1 MKDKNDIDKN
11 LEKYVRRGS
20 TSGMKVP
27 DNYFD
32 DLQQNV
38 MARLDEEPSG
48 ARQITM
54 RTWLTLAASIA
65 VVAISAVAVLQRSN
79 EQAPSE
85 SFADIST
92 EEAYEYVYLNADAF
106 AAEEIF
112 SALNIEDSEA
122 SSLDLEETN
131 YAIDEL
137 LEEFS
142 REDLES
148 IF

>member
-20 TSGMKVP
+20 TSGMQVP

-65 VVAISAVAVLQRSN
+65 VVAIIAVAVLQRSN
-79 EQAPSE
+79 EQALSE
-85 SFADIST
+85 NFADIST